1 MKKTGFWLACVSILI
16 LCPLSRAAE
25 TTVSSHG
32 WTITVDPDRA
42 ELTLS
47 QQALGRVLQNL
58 SLEFSSGGTVLRS
71 HQWTAQALNDHT
83 LSIHTQSP
91 NATWVFTLSTDVVR
105 ISTTSA
111 EALIEAQAPASPQRM
126 VARLL
131 DPEGTPVDWV
141 GTGEVA
147 GGYGGSYTHNRS
159 YLPRRN
165 PEVAYFALGQTSASG
180 LHALFDRPTDIAI
193 QFAQRASFVRNA
205 HDQNLLDARI
215 PVPGNTAIKIIPDYF
230 TKTLGVPFYVPFD
243 DSHFPTAPMVWS
255 SWTSYYEGVKESDI
269 TLNADWIAK
278 HLRPYG
284 FEFVQLDDGYDR
296 GPHGEHY
303 WISRWDKKK
312 FPHGPKWLADYIR
325 SKGLRAG
332 IWLVPNSQAAFV
344 TEHPDWY
351 VYYKN
356 GKMVEDYSTPALD
369 STNPGVLKLL
379 DHEFTTIKD
388 WGYDYYKLDGEF
400 AIPKYVPH
408 VDLSRLYNATID
420 PVVAYRN
427 RMKVIHNAIGQDSF
441 IEECVA
447 GTPLNATGYADSFFN
462 GDDLYD
468 NWQGMYSLF
477 SSINANTFFNHI
489 IGYNMPGEGMALEPH
504 MSFEECAKKRNPIVL
519 ETMKSRELPL
529 TGCGTTLAEA
539 RTVVSY
545 VALTGVEYS
554 MGSIMPE
561 LPEQRINLL
570 HKTLPTMPIFPIDL
584 FSRGT
589 QTSWDKFKHTT
600 PDTFIHDYPEILD
613 LKVNTA
619 AGVYDVV
626 AMTNWRSWN
635 DKRKLLFR
643 DELGLDKNAKYV
655 AFDFWNEKLYGVFQ
669 GNLTADLSPHDTRV
683 FALHPLTGHP
693 QLVGIS
699 RHITG
704 AYSVLNLHWDAS
716 VNTLAGNSK
725 GIAGKPYTLY
735 IYMPSNY
742 RVSGTTAQVDDHSI
756 SATRVE
762 QGRLLAVTFN
772 GQEKPVQWKV
782 TFSQR

>member
-1 MKKTGFWLACVSILI
+1 MRKTGFCFACVLILI
-16 LCPLSRAAE
+16 VCPLSRAAE

-32 WTITVDPDRA
+32 WTITADTDRA
-42 ELTLS
+42 EVTLS
-47 QQALGRVLQNL
+47 QEKLGPVLQNVHLEL
-58 SLEFSSGGTVLRS
+58 SSAGAVLGSR
-71 HQWTAQALNDHT
+71 QWTAQVLSDHT
-83 LSIHTQSP
+83 LSIRTQNP
-91 NATWVFTLSTDVVR
+91 DVTWVFTLSANEVS

-111 EALIEAQAPASPQRM
+111 EALMEGQAPASPQRI
-126 VARLL
+126 VARLM

-165 PEVAYFALGQTSASG
+165 PEVAYFALGQISAAG
-180 LHALFDRPTDIAI
+180 LHSLFDRPTDIAI
-193 QFAQRASFVRNA
+193 KFAPSASLVRDA
-205 HDQNLLDARI
+205 RDENLLDARI
-215 PVPGNTAIKIIPDYF
+215 PVQGNTAIRILPDYF

-255 SWTSYYEGVKESDI
+255 SWTSYYGDVKESDI

-284 FEFVQLDDGYDR
+284 FQYVQLDDGYDR

-303 WISRWDKKK
+303 WITRWDKKT
-312 FPHGPKWLADYIR
+312 FPHGPKWLADYIH

-344 TEHPDWY
+344 TTHPDWY

-369 STNPGVLKLL
+369 STNPGVLKLV
-379 DHEFTTIKD
+379 DHEFTTLRD
-388 WGYDYYKLDGEF
+388 WGYDYFKLDGEF
-400 AIPKYVPH
+400 AIPKYVPN
-408 VDLSRLYNATID
+408 VDLSRLYNASID
-420 PVVAYRN
+420 PVAAYRN
-427 RMKVIHNAIGQDSF
+427 RMKVIRNAVGPDGF

-447 GTPLNATGYADSFFN
+447 GTPLNATGYVDSFFD

-489 IGYNMPGEGMALEPH
+489 IAYNMPGEGMALEPQ
-504 MSFEECAKKRNPIVL
+504 MSIEECAKKRNPIVM
-519 ETMKSRELPL
+519 ETIQSREFPL
-529 TGCGTTLAEA
+529 TGCGTNLAEA

-545 VALTGVEYS
+545 VALTGVAYS
-554 MGSIMPE
+554 VGSIMPE
-561 LPEQRINLL
+561 LPEERVDLL
-570 HKTLPTMPIFPIDL
+570 HRTLPTMPIFPVDL

-589 QTSWDKFKHTT
+589 STSWDKFKHTT
-600 PDTFIHDYPEILD
+600 ADTYIHNYPEILD
-613 LKVNTA
+613 LKVNSA
-619 AGVYDVV
+619 AGTYDVV
-626 AMTNWRSWN
+626 AMTNWRSG
-635 DKRKLLFR
+635 DSKRELSFHNQ
-643 DELGLDKNAKYV
+643 LGLDNNTKYV

-669 GNLTADLSPHDTRV
+669 GNLTADLPPHDTRV
-683 FALHPLTGHP
+683 FELHPLTGHP

-704 AYSVLNLHWDAS
+704 DYSVLNLHWDSSA
-716 VNTLAGNSK
+716 NALAGNSQ

-735 IYMPSNY
+735 IYMPSGY
-742 RVSGTTAQVDDHSI
+742 RVSGLTAQAADAPVT
-756 SATRVE
+756 ATHME
-762 QGRLLAVTFN
+762 QGSLLAMTFT
-772 GQEKPVQWKV
+772 GQQKPVLWKV
-782 TFSQR
+782 TFSRQ